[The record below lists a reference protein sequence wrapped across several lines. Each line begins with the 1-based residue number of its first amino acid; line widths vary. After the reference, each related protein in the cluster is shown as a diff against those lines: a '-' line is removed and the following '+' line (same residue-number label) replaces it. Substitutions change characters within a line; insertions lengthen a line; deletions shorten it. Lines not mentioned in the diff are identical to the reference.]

1 MSQNR
6 PQFKPTPELQKVVD
20 AIAPSIRQ
28 SLKLQNTDV
37 ELRCFSTYPDNANKF
52 TLFLNVSEKVYKAE
66 ILQIVESGRARI
78 QLLKLFEIKN
88 K

>member
-1 MSQNR
+1 MSQR

-28 SLKLQNTDV
+28 SLKLQNTDIQ
-37 ELRCFSTYPDNANKF
+37 LRCFSTYPENPNLF
-52 TLFLNVSEKVYKAE
+52 TLFLNVSNQIYKAE
-66 ILQIVESGRARI
+66 IKQRVEGGKAKI

-88 K
+88 N